1 MKVLEITSHSPSKQT
16 RMKMARRVRVV
27 RRRTSRCQE
36 IDEEARVHGPCHSS
50 LINATHPNSIISLY
64 ILLDSASEAHFIK
77 HAACNRLGVKRD

>member
-1 MKVLEITSHSPSKQT
+1 
-16 RMKMARRVRVV
+16 MKMARRVRIV

-36 IDEEARVHGPCHSS
+36 IDEEARVHGHCHSS

-64 ILLDSASEAHFIK
+64 ILLDSASEAHFIT